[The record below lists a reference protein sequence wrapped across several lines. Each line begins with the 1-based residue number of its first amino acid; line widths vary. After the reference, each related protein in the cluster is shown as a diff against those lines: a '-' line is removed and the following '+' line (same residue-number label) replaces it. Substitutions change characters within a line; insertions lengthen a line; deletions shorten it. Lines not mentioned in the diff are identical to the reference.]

1 MHAMLD
7 VVEKF
12 TSLESL
18 NVNFDKLGLVSFVEN
33 LKENTLKEIGV
44 PESLDSFKTIYPAL
58 LHHRFNKVIFENQD
72 YFHANFVEWKIA
84 TEPNFDVDLDLDL
97 NLDEFPKLEYVVR
110 NGNII
115 FVDRNEPYPEFV
127 SVEYHHQGKVI
138 LNLIQGGNFSDK
150 YGVINNVR
158 LHCTVEI

>member
-58 LHHRFNKVIFENQD
+58 LHHRSQ
-72 YFHANFVEWKIA
+72 
-84 TEPNFDVDLDLDL
+84 
-97 NLDEFPKLEYVVR
+97 
-110 NGNII
+110 
-115 FVDRNEPYPEFV
+115 
-127 SVEYHHQGKVI
+127 
-138 LNLIQGGNFSDK
+138 
-150 YGVINNVR
+150 
-158 LHCTVEI
+158 